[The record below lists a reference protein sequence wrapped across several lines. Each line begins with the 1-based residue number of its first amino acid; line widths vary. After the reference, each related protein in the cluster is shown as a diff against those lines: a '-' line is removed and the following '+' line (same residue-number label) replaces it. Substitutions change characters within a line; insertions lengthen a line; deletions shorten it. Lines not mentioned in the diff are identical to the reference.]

1 MPSKKTGLARTI
13 TAQAAC
19 RADLAGS
26 TLDLWPLY
34 LFHPG
39 ALTLNFALTIKTTC
53 RITVPPTLSQD
64 GAIHFKSLD
73 TGREESFSNLD
84 ELLAAKSYKHPIG
97 AWLTRAF
104 FEGREPGTGNR
115 QQKSQRQKQRQRQRQ
130 EQRQEQGQEQGQNR
144 NQERGQELSGG
155 FTGFT
160 LETHS
165 ESPAG
170 AGISG
175 SSA

>member
-73 TGREESFSNLD
+73 TGREESFASVD

-104 FEGREPGTGNR
+104 FEGRELGTGNR
-115 QQKSQRQKQRQRQRQ
+115 KQKGREQGTGNRKQNSQRREQRQ
-130 EQRQEQGQEQGQNR
+130 EQRQGQGQEQG
-144 NQERGQELSGG
+144 
-155 FTGFT
+155 
-160 LETHS
+160 
-165 ESPAG
+165 
-170 AGISG
+170 
-175 SSA
+175 